1 LNDSPYD
8 YPKDFFIP
16 FENDLYK
23 EGRLIINFLEKDYS
37 VEIDIVQKDSRK
49 IYYHIGL
56 LTKIESEQEAIEAG
70 IFKLK
75 SFFANIESII

>member
-1 LNDSPYD
+1 MNCSPYD

-16 FENDLYK
+16 FENDDYK
-23 EGRLIINFLEKDYS
+23 EGRLTINLLEATFS

-49 IYYHIGL
+49 IYHHIGL

-75 SFFANIESII
+75 KFFSDLKSRS